1 VNQRAVSRNHRS
13 VVTYVVRA
21 ETPPLEVYQHLR
33 VAAGLSPKSA
43 AAAAAGLAGTWYAVV
58 VYHDDH
64 PVGMG
69 RVIGDGGTAF
79 QIVDMCVL
87 PDHQGRG
94 LGKKIMTALMEHLRQ
109 RAPHTAYISLIA
121 DGDARHLYTRYG
133 FTETA
138 PDSVGMALQL

>member
-1 VNQRAVSRNHRS
+1 
-13 VVTYVVRA
+13 VTYVVRA
-21 ETPPLEVYQHLR
+21 ETPPVEVYQRLR
-33 VAAGLSPKSA
+33 VGAGLSPKST

-58 VYHDDH
+58 AYRDDH

-87 PDHQGRG
+87 PEHQGRG

-109 RAPHTAYISLIA
+109 RAPRTAYISLIA
-121 DGDARHLYTRYG
+121 DGDARHLYARYG
-133 FTETA
+133 FAETA
-138 PDSVGMALQL
+138 PDSVGMALRL